1 MLFKLI
7 GLLSLNA
14 SVGIVLGLMPVGV
27 KCAVSLP
34 PPEEIP
40 EEVWRTEIITEARSP
55 VDGKPLTAAEYAEL
69 QVQLQARPIAPQL
82 NPKVEETII
91 LLRLRRVIRTIL
103 PFLPI

>member
-7 GLLSLNA
+7 RLLSLNT
-14 SVGIVLGLMPVGV
+14 SVGIMLGLMPVCV
-27 KCAVSLP
+27 ESAVSLP

-40 EEVWRTEIITEARSP
+40 EEVWRTEIIIEARSP

-69 QVQLQARPIAPQL
+69 QAQLQERPIAQPL
-82 NPKVEETII
+82 NSKLEQNII